1 MRGQACGGFDMNAQ
15 LFKEIGKAV
24 LAEVIIPVVIDVG
37 TKAATRLAK
46 QLTETNKIVIRLGVQ
61 EESV

>member
-1 MRGQACGGFDMNAQ
+1 MNAQ

-24 LAEVIIPVVIDVG
+24 LAEVVIPVVIDVG
-37 TKAATRLAK
+37 TKTAQRLAK
-46 QLTETNKIVIRLGVQ
+46 RMTETNKIVIRLNVQ

>member
-1 MRGQACGGFDMNAQ
+1 MNAQ